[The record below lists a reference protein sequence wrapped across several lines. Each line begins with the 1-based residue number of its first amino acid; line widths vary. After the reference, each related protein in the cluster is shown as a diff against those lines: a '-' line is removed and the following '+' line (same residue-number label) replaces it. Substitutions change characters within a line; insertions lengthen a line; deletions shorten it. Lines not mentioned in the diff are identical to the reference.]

1 MPLDNLPRLGLE
13 SVDSFNCE
21 HGAVLILFGT
31 PKSHLAI
38 SQQVALLQQRGLVS
52 DASLLASRLN
62 DVEYYRFCAYQP
74 AFRISLQNELLITM
88 LLGNHGLHMRSKP
101 ISCYLFI
108 QVDQPPNGIPS
119 RSSFCKNR
127 SNKAFSCIK
136 WG

>member
-1 MPLDNLPRLGLE
+1 ML
-13 SVDSFNCE
+13 
-21 HGAVLILFGT
+21 T
-31 PKSHLAI
+31 SHLAI

-52 DASLLASRLN
+52 DASILASRLN

-88 LLGNHGLHMRSKP
+88 LLGNHGLHMRSNP

-108 QVDQPPNGIPS
+108 QVVRPPNGIPS

-136 WG
+136 ESCQIIGSSILYGDNFSDYPTLAI